1 MRYFRQLLLVSLLV
15 FFGKSLSAQTSI
27 MADVAT
33 TSILNPKVETTL
45 EVPIEISDLMT
56 SARARFLEGYI
67 LIQTGDTDDARVAFD
82 AALDMLDATGWDFSQ
97 IATLSTFY
105 WELVEQIKDAESAY
119 LYLPEEMQDEED
131 VEENVVRI
139 MSDEEIQDLGL
150 KIRDDMVL
158 KQALSDAYWNQFDI
172 PIGVNNY
179 VAKSLDYLLNRG
191 RKYFSDGLVRS
202 GRYRPLMEQV
212 FREEEIPL
220 DLISLAQV
228 ESAFKPQALSKAKA
242 KGIWQFGRGTAIR
255 YGLKVTSDIDERSDP
270 EKSTRAAAR
279 YLKDLYAMFNDWDLV
294 LAAYNWGEGNIQRL
308 IKSTGLKDFWQL
320 ADLNV
325 KRKRLPAETRQHVP
339 MIHAS
344 AILARNPEKY
354 GFPTEL
360 EPQMS
365 YATVTISKP
374 ADLRA
379 IAKILSTSFDELKKL
394 NPAISGSRTPSNYPD
409 FALKVPT
416 DSDPDLYG
424 LIDKLPAARAVAVD
438 GKHKVVSGDTLSG
451 IAHKYGVSVN
461 ALQQANDLSDKAI
474 LRIGRVLDI
483 PVSTSKS
490 KTSSAKPAIA
500 KK

>member
-1 MRYFRQLLLVSLLV
+1 MRSFRQLLLVSLLV
-15 FFGKSLSAQTSI
+15 LFGKSLSAQTSVL
-27 MADVAT
+27 ADVAT
-33 TSILNPKVETTL
+33 TSILIPKIETTF

-56 SARARFLEGYI
+56 SARARFLEGYM

-82 AALDMLDATGWDFSQ
+82 AALDMLDTTRLDFSQ
-97 IATLSTFY
+97 ITTLNTFY
-105 WELVEQIKDAESAY
+105 WELVRQIKDAESAY

-131 VEENVVRI
+131 VYENAVRI

-150 KIRDDMVL
+150 KIRDDVVL
-158 KQALSDAYWNQFDI
+158 KQALSDAYQTQFDI
-172 PIGVNNY
+172 PIGINNS

-202 GRYRPLMEQV
+202 GQYRPLIEQI
-212 FREEEIPL
+212 FREEDVPL

-228 ESAFKPQALSKAKA
+228 ESAFKPQALSRAKA
-242 KGIWQFGRGTAIR
+242 KGLWQFVRGTAIR
-255 YGLKVTSDIDERSDP
+255 YGLKVTTDIDERSDP

-279 YLKDLYAMFNDWDLV
+279 YLKDLYATFNDWDLV

-308 IKSTGLKDFWQL
+308 LKNTGLENFWQL

-360 EPQMS
+360 EPQLS
-365 YATVTISKP
+365 YATVTVSKP
-374 ADLRA
+374 IDLRA

-394 NPAISGSRTPSNYPD
+394 NPAISGSRTPANYPN

-416 DSDPDLYG
+416 DSDPDLYE

-438 GKHKVVSGDTLSG
+438 GKHKVESGDTLSD
-451 IAHKYGVSVN
+451 IARKYGVSLN
-461 ALQQANDLSDKAI
+461 ALKQANDLSDKSI
-474 LRIGRVLDI
+474 LKVGKVLDI
-483 PVSTSKS
+483 PVATSKP
-490 KTSSAKPAIA
+490 KTTAAKPAIA
-500 KK
+500 QK